1 MTWEAVIGL
10 EVHARLLTE
19 SKMFCGCSTAFGAP
33 PNTNVCPVCLA
44 YPGALPVMNRRAV
57 ELAMRMAVAT
67 GSAIQPRSEFAR
79 KNYFYPDLP
88 KGYQISQFERP
99 LAVGGT
105 VTIGANTVRL
115 IRIAQALEAVTD
127 ATAEVR

>member
-1 MTWEAVIGL
+1 MSWEPVIGL

-44 YPGALPVMNRRAV
+44 YPGALPVMNRRAL
-57 ELAMRMAVAT
+57 ELGMRMAIAT
-67 GSAIQPRSEFAR
+67 ESQIQNRSQFAR

-88 KGYQISQFERP
+88 KGYQISQFELP
-99 LAVGGT
+99 LATGGS
-105 VTIGANTVRL
+105 VTAGGKTVRL
-115 IRIAQALEAVTD
+115 IRIHMEED
-127 ATAEVR
+127 A